1 MHHHQRGEVR
11 LAEQRCQEALALDP
25 DNAEALH
32 LLGILAYQ
40 AGNYQVAAAFI
51 GKAIARNPH
60 VPDFHSN
67 LGLVRRWLGDLD
79 GAILSFREAL
89 RLQPSAPAQPV
100 SGFAVAHN
108 NLGNA
113 LRDKGELPEAAEC
126 YREALRLAPG
136 YPAAGL
142 GDPAA
147 GSGAAE
153 VQLNLMQVAQQL
165 CDWSD
170 LDRLCERIREIIRH
184 PGGTQRVPGLQGTGR
199 SAAIRPAAA
208 MTISSS
214 AEEQLLCARSWVE
227 HRLAP
232 IERMRDTLNFHFD
245 PVPKSRLR
253 IGYLSTD
260 FRPHPVAYLV
270 AELFELHDRDRFEVI
285 AYSIGPDDESDI
297 RHRIIQG
304 VDRFTDLKDLSFA
317 DAARRIYQDGIDIL
331 IDLNGYTKGCRTEIL
346 ALRPAPI
353 RVNYLGYPGTM
364 GASFIDYILTDPFLT
379 PSDQQPFFVEKF
391 AYLPDCHQVN
401 PRQRSVAAATSVPVT
416 PTRPECNLP
425 KDAFVFCCFNS
436 PYKFTPAMFDLW
448 MRLLKEIPESVLWL
462 SEANRWMGSNL
473 RREAAAR
480 EVDADRLVFAP
491 KLPSLADH
499 LARQQLADLFL
510 DTLPYNAHSTAG
522 DALWAGLPVLTC
534 AGQTYASRVAGSLL
548 TAIGLP
554 ELITS
559 SLEEYEHRALYLA
572 RHPEELTA
580 LREKLRINRNTF
592 PLFDTPRFTCHLEA
606 AYFQMWEAL
615 VVSSAADSITPPDRS
630 PSHSIGGP
638 APAGQPTARP

>member
-1 MHHHQRGEVR
+1 MRHHQQGEVQP
-11 LAEQRCQEALALDP
+11 AEQRCREALALDP

-40 AGNYQVAAAFI
+40 AGNYQAAAAFV

-79 GAILSFREAL
+79 GAILAFREAL
-89 RLQPSAPAQPV
+89 RLQPSA
-100 SGFAVAHN
+100 SVAHN

-113 LRDKGELPEAAEC
+113 LRDKGELPEAAER
-126 YREALRLAPG
+126 YREALRLAPD
-136 YPAAGL
+136 Y
-142 GDPAA
+142 
-147 GSGAAE
+147 AE
-153 VQLNLMQVAQQL
+153 AQLNLMQVFQQL
-165 CDWSD
+165 CDWSN

-184 PGGTQRVPGLQGTGR
+184 PGGTQRVPGPQGTGR
-199 SAAIRPAAA
+199 PAAIRPAAA

-232 IERMRDTLNFHFD
+232 IERMRDTLLNGSFANDPYD
-245 PVPKSRLR
+245 PVPKTRLR

-317 DAARRIYQDGIDIL
+317 DAARRISQDGVDIV

-353 RVNYLGYPGTM
+353 QVNYLGYPGTM

-379 PSDQQPFFVEKF
+379 PPDQQPFFVEKF

-401 PRQRSVAAATSVPVT
+401 PRQRSVAAATSMPVT
-416 PTRPECNLP
+416 PIRPECNLP
-425 KDAFVFCCFNS
+425 EDAFVFCCFNS
-436 PYKFTPAMFDLW
+436 PYKFTPAMFDVW

-462 SEANRWMGSNL
+462 SEANRWMGANL

-499 LARQQLADLFL
+499 LARQRLADLFL

-554 ELITS
+554 ELITF
-559 SLEEYEHRALYLA
+559 SLEEYEYRALHLA
-572 RHPEELTA
+572 RHPEELA
-580 LREKLRINRNTF
+580 SLREKLRINRNTF
-592 PLFDTPRFTCHLEA
+592 PLFDTPRFTRHLEA

-615 VVSSAADSITPPDRS
+615 VSSRQLFAPYTQGNKPDTGS
-630 PSHSIGGP
+630 PALTTG
-638 APAGQPTARP
+638 

>member
-1 MHHHQRGEVR
+1 MQP
-11 LAEQRCQEALALDP
+11 AEQRCRDALALDP
-25 DNAEALH
+25 ENAEALH

-40 AGNYQVAAAFI
+40 AGNYHAAAAFV

-79 GAILSFREAL
+79 GAIRSFREAL
-89 RLQPSAPAQPV
+89 RLQPSA
-100 SGFAVAHN
+100 SVAHN

-147 GSGAAE
+147 GLGVAAAGLGAAE
-153 VQLNLMQVAQQL
+153 AQLNLMQVAQQL
-165 CDWSD
+165 CDWD
-170 LDRLCERIREIIRH
+170 NLDRLCERIREIIRH
-184 PGGTQRVPGLQGTGR
+184 PGGTQRVPGPQGTGR
-199 SAAIRPAAA
+199 PAAIRPAAA

-227 HRLAP
+227 SRLAP
-232 IERMRDTLNFHFD
+232 IERMRDSLNFHFD
-245 PVPKSRLR
+245 PVPRSRLR

-317 DAARRIYQDGIDIL
+317 DAARRISQDGVDIL

-353 RVNYLGYPGTM
+353 QVNYLGYPGTM

-379 PSDQQPFFVEKF
+379 PPDQQPFFVEEF

-401 PRQRSVAAATSVPVT
+401 PRQRSVAAATGVPVT
-416 PTRPECNLP
+416 PARLECNLP
-425 KDAFVFCCFNS
+425 EDAFVFCCFNS

-462 SEANRWMGSNL
+462 SEANRWMGANL

-491 KLPSLADH
+491 KLPSLTDH
-499 LARQQLADLFL
+499 LARQRLADLFL

-554 ELITS
+554 ELITF
-559 SLEEYEHRALYLA
+559 SLEEYERRALHLA
-572 RHPEELTA
+572 RYPEELAA
-580 LREKLRINRNTF
+580 LREKLCINRNTF
-592 PLFDTPRFTCHLEA
+592 PLFDTPRFTRHLEA

-615 VVSSAADSITPPDRS
+615 VSSKQLFTPYNKGSEPDTGS
-630 PSHSIGGP
+630 PALTTG
-638 APAGQPTARP
+638 